1 MFCRAESFN
10 QHIEKWDTSK
20 VTDMSGMFYGAESFI
35 IENAPWFHE

>member
-20 VTDMSGMFYGAESFI
+20 VTDMEDIFDYAESFI
-35 IENAPWFHE
+35 IENAPWYHE